1 MVINDCPRSR
11 ATGPG
16 LKRVGGGT
24 NLAMSS
30 LSLPP
35 GGLYSHDDVEIIW
48 KRIMRMIV
56 IMITINNLAM
66 SSLSLPPGDFADE
79 HDDHDD

>member
-35 GGLYSHDDVEIIW
+35 GDLEDSVDLEIKFWLDLGDLCDLKTRFCLGLKYE
-48 KRIMRMIV
+48 
-56 IMITINNLAM
+56 
-66 SSLSLPPGDFADE
+66 
-79 HDDHDD
+79 

>member
-1 MVINDCPRSR
+1 MYRMIINDCPRSR

-35 GGLYSHDDVEIIW
+35 GDLEDLDDGFSHEFDYELKSHCSYDPTLLLRLRGAEESAYVW
-48 KRIMRMIV
+48 SK
-56 IMITINNLAM
+56 
-66 SSLSLPPGDFADE
+66 G
-79 HDDHDD
+79 

>member
-1 MVINDCPRSR
+1 MIIDSNNDCYRSR

-35 GGLYSHDDVEIIW
+35 GDFDVSH
-48 KRIMRMIV
+48 
-56 IMITINNLAM
+56 
-66 SSLSLPPGDFADE
+66 DE
-79 HDDHDD
+79 HDD